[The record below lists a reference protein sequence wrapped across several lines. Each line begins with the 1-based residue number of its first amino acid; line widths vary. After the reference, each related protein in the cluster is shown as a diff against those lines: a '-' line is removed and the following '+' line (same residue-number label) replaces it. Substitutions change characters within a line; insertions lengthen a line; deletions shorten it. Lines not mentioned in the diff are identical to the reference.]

1 MTTLHAFAAAITAGA
16 AAALLFLFGAGLG
29 LSLAGTFLALAS
41 PLPIYVAGLGW
52 GSLAAGGAGVVAV
65 MAATLYGDPLV
76 ASVFSVAFALPAFV
90 LSHLAVVP
98 RGPRTEN
105 QKLGATHGPAE
116 EPVWRSA
123 SALTLALVAVGLVE
137 VAVAALALAAGE
149 AGLAG
154 TVRER
159 LGALMTAAY
168 GASSDDAAITAIV
181 DAWDSLVL
189 GAIVVAVML
198 AHAALGALAQ
208 GLVRS
213 AGILRRPAPAFWQL
227 RLPVW
232 LSILAV
238 VLAALVAVLD
248 IAVGEREGPVAF
260 AIHLATGFLLVL
272 GGGFLLQGL
281 AVLHALTRG
290 MSAQPLVLAGSYM
303 VVLVF
308 QPFGALAFAAVGFA
322 ECWAGFRE
330 RFGAGME
337 E

>member
-1 MTTLHAFAAAITAGA
+1 MTKLHAFAAAVTAGA
-16 AAALLFLFGAGLG
+16 AAALLFLFGTGLG
-29 LSLAGTFLALAS
+29 LSLAGTFLVLAS

-98 RGPRTEN
+98 H
-105 QKLGATHGPAE
+105 GAFGGRRGPAE
-116 EPVWRSA
+116 EPAWRSA
-123 SALTLALVAVGLVE
+123 SALTLALVAIGLVE
-137 VAVAALALAAGE
+137 VAAAALALALAAGE

-159 LGALMTAAY
+159 LGALMAAAY

-213 AGILRRPAPAFWQL
+213 AGVLRRPAPAFWQL

-238 VLAALVAVLD
+238 VLAAIVAVLD
-248 IAVGEREGPVAF
+248 AAAGEREGPVAF

-290 MSAQPLVLAGSYM
+290 MSAQPLMLVGSYM
-303 VVLVF
+303 AVLVF

>member
-1 MTTLHAFAAAITAGA
+1 MTKLHAFAAAVTAGA
-16 AAALLFLFGAGLG
+16 AAALLFLFGTGLG
-29 LSLAGTFLALAS
+29 LSLAGTFLVLAS

-76 ASVFSVAFALPAFV
+76 ASVFSVAFALPAFL

-98 RGPRTEN
+98 H
-105 QKLGATHGPAE
+105 GAFGGRRGPAE
-116 EPVWRSA
+116 EPAWRSA

-159 LGALMTAAY
+159 LGALMAAAY

-213 AGILRRPAPAFWQL
+213 VGVLRRPAPAFWQL

-238 VLAALVAVLD
+238 VLAAIVAVLD
-248 IAVGEREGPVAF
+248 AAAGGREGPVAF

-290 MSAQPLVLAGSYM
+290 MSAQPLMLVGSYM
-303 VVLVF
+303 AVLVF